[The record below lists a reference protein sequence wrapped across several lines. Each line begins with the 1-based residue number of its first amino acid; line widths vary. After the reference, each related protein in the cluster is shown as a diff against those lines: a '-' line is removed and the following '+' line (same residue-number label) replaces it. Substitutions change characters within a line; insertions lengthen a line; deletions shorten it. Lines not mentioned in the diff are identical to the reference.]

1 MIYVEKVIIVEGTS
15 DRRKIESIIREPV
28 EIVCTNG
35 TIGLSKMD
43 ELVDQFFD
51 KDVYVL
57 VDADDAGEKLRKQ
70 FRKEFPQAEHIYID
84 RSYREVAT
92 APSSHLANVLWG
104 ADIDVYTEYLR

>member
-1 MIYVEKVIIVEGTS
+1 SSQSLLSFLTVNILYKRQCQLPIIH
-15 DRRKIESIIREPV
+15 
-28 EIVCTNG
+28 
-35 TIGLSKMD
+35 
-43 ELVDQFFD
+43 
-51 KDVYVL
+51 VL

>member
-43 ELVDQFFD
+43 ELVDRFFD
-51 KDVYVL
+51 KEVYVL

-84 RSYREVAT
+84 KLVPRSGNCA
-92 APSSHLANVLWG
+92 
-104 ADIDVYTEYLR
+104 IYTLSKCIMGSRH

>member
-35 TIGLSKMD
+35 TI

-51 KDVYVL
+51 KEVYVL

>member
-1 MIYVEKVIIVEGTS
+1 MKELGYKPIIETKSNAVHLFM
-15 DRRKIESIIREPV
+15 
-28 EIVCTNG
+28 EIDNERVLLEDNQG
-35 TIGLSKMD
+35 KF
-43 ELVDQFFD
+43 VD
-51 KDVYVL
+51 KEVYVL

>member
-1 MIYVEKVIIVEGTS
+1 MSSLIS
-15 DRRKIESIIREPV
+15 
-28 EIVCTNG
+28 
-35 TIGLSKMD
+35 
-43 ELVDQFFD
+43 FD
-51 KDVYVL
+51 KEVYVL